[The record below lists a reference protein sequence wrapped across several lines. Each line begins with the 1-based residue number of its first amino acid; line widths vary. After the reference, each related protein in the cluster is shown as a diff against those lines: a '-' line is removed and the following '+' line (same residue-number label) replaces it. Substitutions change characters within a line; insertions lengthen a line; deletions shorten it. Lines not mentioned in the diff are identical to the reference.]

1 MGKAEVEAV
10 DRIYNV
16 AKSDAEIEIALLKDK
31 IEAVRVES
39 EALGKVK
46 AIDCNTAFNT
56 LHRYA
61 VLYQIKQKK
70 EYKSGGMTWF
80 EFCEAIGE
88 PQRTV
93 DRILSEIKPLVE
105 DFSAKLAD
113 SIGLPFNKIR
123 YLGMSVSGN
132 LAEIEDG
139 CLLFD
144 GQKIPFA
151 PENKDEI
158 EAAID
163 AMKEA
168 AKTQIE
174 DKDATLKAKDK
185 ILQAKERVI
194 QKQEKEI
201 QRYERT
207 VKERGFEPGEEKFI
221 KTMENLKITA
231 QGVLLQLETRVVPDD
246 ATVFMQTAYM
256 EAIGYIARA
265 AATLY
270 GEAVDEIGM
279 KAEVAMQMMDD
290 NAPKWTQPEE

>member
-1 MGKAEVEAV
+1 MRKV
-10 DRIYNV
+10 DMDAADEIYKI

-70 EYKSGGMTWF
+70 EYRSGGMTWF

-93 DRILSEIKPLVE
+93 DRILSEIKPLAE

-144 GQKIPFA
+144 GQKIPFT

-168 AKTQIE
+168 HVNEVKALRADVKKYKNGADKIVKEETKALTKERQALIE
-174 DKDATLKAKDK
+174 KIERLEVFAPDDKDPETWMVD
-185 ILQAKERVI
+185 QMEVI
-194 QKQEKEI
+194 KK
-201 QRYERT
+201 
-207 VKERGFEPGEEKFI
+207 
-221 KTMENLKITA
+221 
-231 QGVLLQLETRVVPDD
+231 
-246 ATVFMQTAYM
+246 
-256 EAIGYIARA
+256 A
-265 AATLY
+265 AA
-270 GEAVDEIGM
+270 EFSIACRHVIMDERIAGNLPVIGQVEGLM
-279 KAEVAMQMMDD
+279 QAAELSLRMLRETWTDRFLADYDD
-290 NAPKWTQPEE
+290 

>member
-1 MGKAEVEAV
+1 MRKV
-10 DRIYNV
+10 DMDAADEIYKI
-16 AKSDAEIEIALLKDK
+16 AKSDAEIEIALLKDE
-31 IEAVRVES
+31 IEAVREES

-46 AIDCNTAFNT
+46 ALDCSNSFNT

-61 VLYQIKQKK
+61 VIYQIKQKK
-70 EYKSGGMTWF
+70 EYKGGGMTWV

-93 DRILSEIKPLVE
+93 DRILSEIKPLAE

-144 GQKIPFA
+144 GQKIPFT

-163 AMKEA
+163 AMKETHVNEVKALRADVKKYKNGTDKIVKEETKALTKERA
-168 AKTQIE
+168 ALIE
-174 DKDATLKAKDK
+174 KIERLEVFAPDDKDPDTWMIEQMDLVQ
-185 ILQAKERVI
+185 QA
-194 QKQEKEI
+194 
-201 QRYERT
+201 
-207 VKERGFEPGEEKFI
+207 
-221 KTMENLKITA
+221 A
-231 QGVLLQLETRVVPDD
+231 LEFSAICRRVVMDERIVGD
-246 ATVFMQTAYM
+246 NVTLGKVEGMMQSVELTCKM
-256 EAIGYIARA
+256 LRDKWNEI
-265 AATLY
+265 
-270 GEAVDEIGM
+270 VD
-279 KAEVAMQMMDD
+279 MD
-290 NAPKWTQPEE
+290 EE